1 MSKSSGGESVRPIG
15 LKISVVVF
23 LLAAAYNII
32 FPALFDPSLFP
43 LIIIGALCAVN
54 GIGLFLQRKLG
65 LYLTL
70 LLFPI
75 MLLQGSYT
83 LSAVVN
89 SVGWNPNPQTAAF
102 NASLIAYVL
111 ITLLAFL
118 LVVDKRAELRPMAVS
133 FPSLGRS
140 LSKSD
145 TVMASKAK
153 EESEKAIEA
162 Q

>member
-1 MSKSSGGESVRPIG
+1 LGGESVRPIG

-23 LLAAAYNII
+23 LLAAAYNIA

-43 LIIIGALCAVN
+43 LILIGALCLVN
-54 GIGLFLQRKLG
+54 GISLFLQRKLG

-83 LSAVVN
+83 LFAVVN
-89 SVGWNPNPQTAAF
+89 SVGWDPNPQTAAF
-102 NASLIAYVL
+102 NASLIAYSL

-118 LVVDKRAELRPMAVS
+118 LVLDKRAELRPMAIS
-133 FPSLGRS
+133 LPSLGRS
-140 LSKSD
+140 LSKSE
-145 TVMASKAK
+145 TVMASEHEDKPK
-153 EESEKAIEA
+153 KTIEA